1 MDGFKAYKYFMA
13 VRLHFTTDKYDVFE
27 SGGRVMGSRSTFDK
41 RRDRGLFEKLAE
53 KFSSD
58 KDLIQFFVANFAYGN
73 NGVVYSSESHD
84 LYESW
89 QNRKQSITRSFEV
102 DLIALSRVLETERK
116 PYEYLFDTEDCSP
129 PLLNLYLSKAISLET
144 MSIIND
150 LDPYLDK
157 WEPLIMLWKD
167 EFRIIRKVRKFVKY
181 NENVIQSKYQSFKE
195 EFLEPDHGTHI
206 H

>member
-1 MDGFKAYKYFMA
+1 MA